1 MSDED
6 DVPDLIDSDSD
17 ELEDITTASSN
28 AESAKR
34 WFQMALA
41 KRNTHRQVMKV
52 NLLSPFLFGQ
62 VNQPDK
68 WTAWAFQHG
77 LLPSKKEFK
86 IESLPRE
93 YFDAV
98 ELVEEAHDKLHAS
111 LDDRILIEILDL
123 IDRINGYN
131 YDKVSTAV
139 SDAERCFPFKKI
151 CDSIQGGKKDSKMV
165 AILLAARQLH
175 DHLKKFTKLGK
186 NPVSEYEDECR
197 VDEKKATGLKKAGN
211 ECFSQGKFK
220 QAISSYTK
228 ALYSSS
234 FNHILYGNRAQSY
247 LKTNDYWSALCDGKR
262 AIVLKYDWPKGNYR
276 LAEAY
281 FHLGMIEK
289 ALAVNANAIKVC
301 KASEAMKA
309 DMKDIEQQA
318 VRFKEEKEKRQKQ
331 LRKETVN
338 GSVPD
343 IDDVPGLVEPGSSDE
358 ETSSDDYDEE
368 DGMPGLV
375 SDHDF
380 SDDDNI
386 KVKTTKA
393 KAESAKSKPKKQS
406 ETRGPSKPTK
416 PNREAKARKTER
428 EKQIR
433 EPPVDRDTQVRL
445 DFEGHMSQ
453 GTIALLEGRV
463 RNAIYCYSN
472 ALEMSSEHT
481 LLLKPSLVVIV
492 VLKYSLGKAY
502 AATELGKDLQSA
514 CVHFKDIIEEHT
526 SITFPLAHHGL
537 GSVYIQQNR
546 YPDARNI
553 IKRGL
558 DVMSV
563 PNSRINVYTWPGS
576 HRMIE
581 LSDVVQL
588 REGLLKLLSMC
599 MSPPRPDAICRYSD
613 CTGFFQ
619 SDIFLTDPDFKGF
632 VRMECTERCKVE
644 FHPTCYKKNRT
655 ALHVIDKDFLL
666 KDCFTPDCT
675 GQVISLIM
683 YDQDGNVKKRLQSDS
698 VPPRPKEKKVICRMK
713 ASGLYRL
720 ERKRLQ
726 KARRKEAKERARRE
740 KLGPPAELEEVE
752 SSLDSND
759 NLDLVQEVLDRTS
772 PMLEGAINKDE
783 PEVTLNT
790 QPQEQEPVKA
800 GNNYGYVLKKDKFEE
815 EEGGGQQKDKKIK
828 QRKKKSKEKPAVELE
843 LNFRFDNEPSTR
855 MSAADAEN
863 MPEPRSFV
871 PYQHQHQLHQDRPF
885 ALPERLQEQARLL
898 EAGYGGDL
906 SARTANFPFLVQPQS
921 VTQPDPVKENLYS
934 YFASLLS
941 EGPLSL
947 DSPKLIQ
954 DLDNFPP
961 EAKMLVVNAGSL
973 KSFLLGS
980 LQFVVSE
987 NTVCLLKDAGKL
999 GLVPKREIT
1008 PPLNPCAATFTP
1020 RSSPEPDTLSDES
1033 PPPQLMTPS
1042 DNSQQSS
1049 PDLSSSAADDVPNS
1063 GDDTSNKHESD
1074 TSLLKA
1080 TGLDNIL
1087 DDDESWDSKGL
1098 DNFGA
1103 LDSFNEVS
1111 PIPSQTSSGE
1121 PTSSGSPPQRL
1132 CVPGKPASQSP
1143 SAHSNSEEAIP
1154 DSLSQASQSSGG
1166 DSLASALNLMVANMV
1181 ANKDTIESVDSGFHS
1196 VHDDNVALG
1205 GKVQPCRDNQLDN
1218 RTADAIWASGNLWE
1232 DKSSGDTSRQGTSA
1246 GKSVDSLEAEKENQ
1260 HKAPGSPLQ
1269 RQLKPECKEATCQ
1282 ATPVMQSAAVNTVPE
1297 KNYKEDYLRVVQE
1310 KDRLS
1315 ALHQEALDRSMQ
1327 VKRKME
1333 AELQATQQAFVEM
1346 QTTYQKVKEDFIALS
1361 QERDASSRKWQQEK
1375 KDLCQ
1380 QVSKLQGDMKSL
1392 KKGEEM
1398 HKKAA
1403 QDVSKD
1409 FIALSKERDR
1419 LTAEKV
1425 KLEDSVVKLESNWQT
1440 AHRRAQEAEVLV
1452 LVTRRDH
1459 TCQMLERAMKE
1470 ADMYVQNLAKQS
1482 AAQPNMAEFRQ
1493 LLAGWQDNVSDC
1505 KKKIGLC
1512 KQNFEEHIQK
1522 VRKGHA
1528 LSSLP
1533 GIVPLMP
1540 PPPPPVPQALL
1551 QPSKGAVGNG
1561 PSPQG
1566 SEKYI
1571 SPVPQVSQ
1579 AAPVKQPPKAMPTQ
1593 PPPNL
1598 APTPPTIVQPPAQ
1611 SIQPPVQLMASAS
1624 AQETHVFAPQPV
1636 LATQHQPVPAQ
1647 AVKKAPVV
1655 GASSHQPKPTP
1666 PLAAA
1671 LQPVQVPQPNMAAPQ
1686 QANGQ
1691 HAHTLAA
1698 AAQAQRLGNHGA
1710 AMASMNAASLNA
1722 ASLNA
1727 ASMNAA
1733 SKNSFEKIME
1743 KLASMFPSYNRTQL
1757 TDVIKEVRKSNQ
1769 GSLSGLSLEMIIQ
1782 RVAERILQRQME
1794 EQTRQ
1799 LRKQQFTRQQQGGA
1813 PARPPHQQQPQVVGG
1828 GHAARSHQTAPP
1840 PGWNP
1845 PMPQRR
1851 HVMNWNDDESD
1862 CIICHDVMTPDT
1874 VCRLE
1879 CGHLYHV
1886 DCIRKWLKQ
1895 QSTCPTCRV
1904 HALLPDEF
1912 PSLGGTKWH

>member
-17 ELEDITTASSN
+17 ESEDITTASSN
-28 AESAKR
+28 AESAKI
-34 WFQMALA
+34 WFQIPLA
-41 KRNTHRQVMKV
+41 KQSIQRQVMKI

-62 VNQPDK
+62 VQQPDK
-68 WTAWAFQHG
+68 WTAWAFQHS

-86 IESLPRE
+86 IDSLPRE

-98 ELVEEAHDKLHAS
+98 ELVEEAHDKLHAA
-111 LDDRILIEILDL
+111 LDERTLTEILDL
-123 IDRINGYN
+123 IDRINTYE
-131 YDKVSTAV
+131 YDKVYVAISN
-139 SDAERCFPFKKI
+139 AEKYFPFKKI

-175 DHLKKFTKLGK
+175 DHVNKLTRWSR
-186 NPVSEYEDECR
+186 NPVSEYEEECR
-197 VDEKKATGLKKAGN
+197 VDEKKATRLKKTGN
-211 ECFSQGKFK
+211 ECFTEGKFK
-220 QAISSYTK
+220 QAIASYTK

-289 ALAVNANAIKVC
+289 ALAVNANAMKVC
-301 KASEAMKA
+301 KTSEAMKA
-309 DMKDIEQQA
+309 DMKDIEHQA
-318 VRFKEEKEKRQKQ
+318 VRFKEEKERRQKQ

-358 ETSSDDYDEE
+358 ETSSDDYEE

-375 SDHDF
+375 SDHEF
-380 SDDDNI
+380 SDDDTAKVKST
-386 KVKTTKA
+386 KVKTKLA
-393 KAESAKSKPKKQS
+393 KPKPKKQS
-406 ETRGPSKPTK
+406 ETQGASKPSR
-416 PNREAKARKTER
+416 PNKEAKVRKTER
-428 EKQIR
+428 EKQPR

-472 ALEMSSEHT
+472 ALEMSNEHT

-502 AATELGKDLQSA
+502 ATTELGKDLQAA
-514 CVHFKDIIEEHT
+514 CFHFKEIIEDHS

-546 YPDARNI
+546 YPDARSI

-558 DVMSV
+558 DVTSD
-563 PNSRINVYTWPGS
+563 PNSRINVYNWPGS

-581 LSDVVQL
+581 LSDVKQL
-588 REGLLKLLSMC
+588 RKELLKLLSMC

-619 SDIFLTDPDFKGF
+619 SGIFLTDPDFKGF
-632 VRMECTERCKVE
+632 VRMECSERCKVE

-655 ALHVIDKDFLL
+655 ALHIIDKDFLL
-666 KDCFTPDCT
+666 KECCTPDCT
-675 GQVISLIM
+675 GQVISLVM

-698 VPPRPKEKKVICRMK
+698 VPPRPKEKKVIYRMK
-713 ASGLYRL
+713 ASGIYRL

-740 KLGPPAELEEVE
+740 KLGPPAELEDVE

-759 NLDLVQEVLDRTS
+759 NLDLVQEVLDRSS
-772 PMLEGAINKDE
+772 PMIDGAVNKDE

-790 QPQEQEPVKA
+790 QPQEQDPVKP
-800 GNNYGYVLKKDKFEE
+800 GNNFGYVLKKDKLDE
-815 EEGGGQQKDKKIK
+815 EEGGGQQKDKKSK

-843 LNFRFDNEPSTR
+843 MNFHFNDPPSAR
-855 MSAADAEN
+855 ISAADAEN
-863 MPEPRSFV
+863 MPEPRAFI
-871 PYQHQHQLHQDRPF
+871 PHHHQWHQDRPF

-898 EAGYGGDL
+898 EAGYGGDVNV
-906 SARTANFPFLVQPQS
+906 RTGSFPFLSPVQSQSTPQ
-921 VTQPDPVKENLYS
+921 VDPVKENLYS

-961 EAKMLVVNAGSL
+961 EAKKLVDDSGSL

-980 LQFVVSE
+980 LQFVASE
-987 NTVCLLKDAGKL
+987 NMVCLLKDAGKL
-999 GLVPKREIT
+999 GLASKREIT
-1008 PPLNPCAATFTP
+1008 PPLNPCAPTFTP
-1020 RSSPEPDTLSDES
+1020 RSSPEPDEVSNDS

-1049 PDLSSSAADDVPNS
+1049 PDLSSSAADDMANS
-1063 GDDTSNKHESD
+1063 GDDTSNKITIHPPESD
-1074 TSLLKA
+1074 SSVLKA

-1087 DDDESWDSKGL
+1087 DDDESWDSKGS

-1103 LDSFNEVS
+1103 LDDFSDVS
-1111 PIPSQTSSGE
+1111 LVPSQSSSGL
-1121 PTSSGSPPQRL
+1121 PTSSGSPPQQLR
-1132 CVPGKPASQSP
+1132 VPGKPASQSP
-1143 SAHSNSEEAIP
+1143 SAHSNS

-1166 DSLASALNLMVANMV
+1166 ESLASALNLMVANMT
-1181 ANKDTIESVDSGFHS
+1181 ANKDTVDSVDSGFHS
-1196 VHDDNVALG
+1196 VHDDNAVLG
-1205 GKVQPCRDNQLDN
+1205 STVQPSRDSQLDD

-1232 DKSSGDTSRQGTSA
+1232 DKSSGDTRQGTNA
-1246 GKSVDSLEAEKENQ
+1246 GVGRSVDSLEAEKENQ
-1260 HKAPGSPLQ
+1260 YKAPGSPIQ

-1327 VKRKME
+1327 VKRTME
-1333 AELQATQQAFVEM
+1333 AELQAAQQAFVEM
-1346 QTTYQKVKEDFIALS
+1346 QTKYQKVKEDFIGLS

-1375 KDLCQ
+1375 KDLAQ
-1380 QVSKLQGDMKSL
+1380 QVNKLQGDVKSL
-1392 KKGEEM
+1392 KKAEETQ
-1398 HKKAA
+1398 KKAA
-1403 QDVSKD
+1403 QDVSKE

-1419 LTAEKV
+1419 LTADKV

-1482 AAQPNMAEFRQ
+1482 ASQPNMAELRQ
-1493 LLAGWQDNVSDC
+1493 LLAGWQDNVKDC
-1505 KKKIGLC
+1505 KQKIGLC

-1571 SPVPQVSQ
+1571 SPVPPVSQ
-1579 AAPVKQPPKAMPTQ
+1579 AAPVKQPPKALPTQ

-1598 APTPPTIVQPPAQ
+1598 APTPPTTVQPPAQ
-1611 SIQPPVQLMASAS
+1611 SMQPPTQPSAS

-1636 LATQHQPVPAQ
+1636 LATQNQPVPAQ
-1647 AVKKAPVV
+1647 AVNIAPNV
-1655 GASSHQPKPTP
+1655 GANSKPRPAP

-1671 LQPVQVPQPNMAAPQ
+1671 LQPVQVPQTNMAATQ

-1691 HAHTLAA
+1691 HSHTLAA
-1698 AAQAQRLGNHGA
+1698 AAQAQRAGNHA
-1710 AMASMNAASLNA
+1710 SAM
-1722 ASLNA
+1722 

-1733 SKNSFEKIME
+1733 SKNSFEKIIE
-1743 KLASMFPSYNRTQL
+1743 KLASMFPSYSRTQL
-1757 TDVIKEVRKSNQ
+1757 TDVIKEVRKANQ
-1769 GSLSGLSLEMIIQ
+1769 GSLSGLSLEMIIH

-1799 LRKQQFTRQQQGGA
+1799 LRKQQFSRQQQGGA
-1813 PARPPHQQQPQVVGG
+1813 PARPPHQQQPQVLGG
-1828 GHAARSHQTAPP
+1828 GHGARSHQTAPP
-1840 PGWNP
+1840 PGWNQ

-1851 HVMNWNDDESD
+1851 QVMNWNDDESD